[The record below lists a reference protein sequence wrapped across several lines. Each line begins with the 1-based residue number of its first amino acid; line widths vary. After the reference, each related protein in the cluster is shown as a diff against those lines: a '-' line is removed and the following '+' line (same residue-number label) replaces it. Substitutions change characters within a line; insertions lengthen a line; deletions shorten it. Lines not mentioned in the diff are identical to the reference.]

1 VRWPLARPL
10 AVVIATAYLVEH
22 AAFVARGTW
31 SVERNLPLHLT
42 DVVTI
47 VSVLALWTGRP
58 RLVELT
64 YFWAL
69 TASLQAVL
77 TPNLTEETAT
87 IFVFTFFIGHS
98 GAVVAAILLVFGR
111 HIVPRAGAV
120 RRVFA
125 ATLAVAA
132 AAAVGNLLT
141 GGNYMFLREKPS
153 TASLLDVMGPW
164 PLYILSAA
172 ALGLALFALLDLPLR
187 RLRAP
192 APRTG

>member
-1 VRWPLARPL
+1 M
-10 AVVIATAYLVEH
+10 
-22 AAFVARGTW
+22 
-31 SVERNLPLHLT
+31 
-42 DVVTI
+42 
-47 VSVLALWTGRP
+47 
-58 RLVELT
+58 
-64 YFWAL
+64 
-69 TASLQAVL
+69 L

-111 HIVPRAGAV
+111 HIVPWAGAV

-164 PLYILSAA
+164 PVYIAVAA
-172 ALGLALFALLDLPLR
+172 AVGLALFALLDLPLR
-187 RLRAP
+187 RRPGRSRPPRAS
-192 APRTG
+192 